1 VQLFVPLDT
10 DALESVIEAVLRKV
24 RTKRRDNIDTARQHL
39 AVANLA
45 GSEPSVFWS
54 VWLVATDAG
63 VGGGAGAA
71 AAVAAA
77 AGAGAAHTSRVVGVG
92 GTSGGGGGVVEDV
105 DAAEAAD
112 TCGAVGDGSAAAD
125 ERGGGGGGG
134 TLVSMQELLDRLID
148 KCLLQQHPTDMPL
161 GLNV

>member
-10 DALESVIEAVLRKV
+10 DALESVVEAVLRKV

-39 AVANLA
+39 AVTNLA

-71 AAVAAA
+71 AAAAA
-77 AGAGAAHTSRVVGVG
+77 AGVVGVG
-92 GTSGGGGGVVEDV
+92 GTSGGGGGVVEDAV
-105 DAAEAAD
+105 AAEAAD
-112 TCGAVGDGSAAAD
+112 TGGAVGDGSTAAD

-134 TLVSMQELLDRLID
+134 TLVSMQELLDRLIE